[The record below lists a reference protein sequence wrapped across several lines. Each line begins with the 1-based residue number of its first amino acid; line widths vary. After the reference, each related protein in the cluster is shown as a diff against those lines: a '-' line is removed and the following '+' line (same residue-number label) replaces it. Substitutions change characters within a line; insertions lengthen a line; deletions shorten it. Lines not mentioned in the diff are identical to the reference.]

1 MQSLVQNETVV
12 IRDSSKRSLDMDEII
27 ENVKRQYADMATR
40 TREEAELWN
49 QKKVRKRMITKK
61 RHYDC

>member
-12 IRDSSKRSLDMDEII
+12 IRDSSKRSLDMDGII

-49 QKKVRKRMITKK
+49 QKKVRKRKITKK